1 MTTRSAFAPAG
12 LAIALAGCATVLAP
26 SAFDA
31 NRPELQPEV
40 FFAGATT
47 STGVLE
53 TASGAPSRQ
62 FHVAGTGEVTADGAL
77 QLSQSVVFGDDAPQ
91 RRTWLLRRLDAHH
104 YAGTLTDASGP
115 VRAEAYGN
123 LFHLRY
129 AMRRLFAGSMEQWLY
144 LQPDGRT
151 VLNEAT
157 VRVAGIVVA
166 HLSERISNEA
176 R

>member
-1 MTTRSAFAPAG
+1 MTPRSA
-12 LAIALAGCATVLAP
+12 LALAAFAVALDGCAAVLPP
-26 SAFDA
+26 SAFEA
-31 NRPELQPEV
+31 GRPEFQPDA
-40 FFAGATT
+40 FFAGTTT

-62 FHVAGTGEVTADGAL
+62 FRVTGTGEVTPDGNL
-77 QLSQSVVFGDDAPQ
+77 RLSQSIVFGQGAPQ

-115 VRAEAYGN
+115 VRAEAYGT

-129 AMRRLFAGSMEQWLY
+129 AMRSPFAGSMEQWLY

-151 VLNEAT
+151 VVNEAT

-166 HLSERISNEA
+166 HLSERITHEA